1 MSGMRTTAKF
11 ISMAAWVTLGVAITC
26 TVSCAPQAPANQL
39 EAYAT
44 AAVTNRATA
53 SSGLIAAFNAGQ
65 VNADDAITH
74 AFDKLEKGEDV
85 TAYAG
90 AVLDMIESVQGK
102 LNQGGEFEIFWTRVG
117 RLAAKAAE
125 VAFEKKRFDEAETLM
140 LAGGARW
147 QNEGYW
153 IRYPSHDALVAYV
166 LTIRGKKGEAL
177 QRLSSRSELIGPA
190 EEAYEEIRKA
200 R

>member
-1 MSGMRTTAKF
+1 MRTTARF
-11 ISMAAWVTLGVAITC
+11 ISMAAWLTFGVAMVC
-26 TVSCAPQAPANQL
+26 TVSCAPQTPANQL

-44 AAVTNRATA
+44 AAATNRATA
-53 SSGLIAAFNAGQ
+53 ASGLIAAFNAAQ
-65 VNADDAITH
+65 ITADDAITH
-74 AFDKLEKGEDV
+74 AFNKLENREDV

-166 LTIRGKKGEAL
+166 LTIRGKKGEAM